1 MKGRT
6 HNKKRDVGLLYEF
19 LVACVSDA
27 LVEGDKKR
35 SSTAL
40 KLVKKFFK
48 PGTELYKEFRIA
60 NALYRTTVS
69 SEAVAVSILSEA
81 KQAVMGHDVSV
92 LDREKSLLIRHINH
106 RLNDE
111 NFFDRQVE
119 GYRSYATIQTLFNLW
134 REKALFEST
143 ATYEDAIV
151 KWLVSEKKT
160 NVVTSTLEPRS
171 TGTGRLLMKVLMH
184 KLNEKYS
191 GTLTEAQKN
200 IIRAYAW
207 SRVNNKNDALGDKLL
222 ETKQSLV
229 ESMRQYAVEN
239 PDDSYVMTQLSEA
252 RAIIEAETLETI
264 DDDTVTRFMQYM
276 KLNDELRTGNK

>member
-1 MKGRT
+1 
-6 HNKKRDVGLLYEF
+6 
-19 LVACVSDA
+19 
-27 LVEGDKKR
+27 
-35 SSTAL
+35 
-40 KLVKKFFK
+40 
-48 PGTELYKEFRIA
+48 
-60 NALYRTTVS
+60 
-69 SEAVAVSILSEA
+69 
-81 KQAVMGHDVSV
+81 
-92 LDREKSLLIRHINH
+92 
-106 RLNDE
+106 
-111 NFFDRQVE
+111 
-119 GYRSYATIQTLFNLW
+119 
-134 REKALFEST
+134 
-143 ATYEDAIV
+143 
-151 KWLVSEKKT
+151 
-160 NVVTSTLEPRS
+160 
-171 TGTGRLLMKVLMH
+171 MH